1 MRPRAR
7 ALRAGESIPRAC
19 VTLVSSTGPLD
30 VPPVPETASMSASH
44 LIACLLSAVGLAAA
58 AAGDLQ
64 RPEGRVFGG
73 PGAGGRVGGAPAAVV
88 TFGGVWPPGGSTS
101 SARLFGMR
109 AGGLNLAT
117 A

>member
-73 PGAGGRVGGAPAAVV
+73 PAAEVGWGGARGAFV
-88 TFGGVWPPGGSTS
+88 TFGWLCPPVESTS
-101 SARLFGMR
+101 
-109 AGGLNLAT
+109 
-117 A
+117 